1 MKLHSFLGIPVAA
14 VLVVASGSH
23 PSVAAD
29 ATKTVQSS
37 TTAFQQFINSGR
49 IPPRI
54 LRSSQGIAIIPNVIQ
69 AGFFLGGQRGQGV
82 MVVRNQD
89 GGWSNPAIITLTGGS
104 IGLQFG
110 AKSSDIVLAFQDQK
124 SIRKVYGSNF
134 ELGGNVSGTAG
145 PEGAQAV
152 YPSDS
157 TGNIYSYFKSEGL
170 FGGVS
175 LSGVKLA
182 FNSGDTGRLYGQKN
196 ISARQVFSGQVSAT
210 PPVVSSLQ
218 SALRRSVSSR

>member
-1 MKLHSFLGIPVAA
+1 MKLHSFLSIPVAA
-14 VLVVASGSH
+14 VLVVASSSH

-182 FNSGDTGRLYGQKN
+182 FNSSDTGRLYGQKN
-196 ISARQVFSGQVSAT
+196 ITARQVFSGQIPT
-210 PPVVSSLQ
+210 KPPVVSSLQ
-218 SALRRSVSSR
+218 SVLRRSVSSR